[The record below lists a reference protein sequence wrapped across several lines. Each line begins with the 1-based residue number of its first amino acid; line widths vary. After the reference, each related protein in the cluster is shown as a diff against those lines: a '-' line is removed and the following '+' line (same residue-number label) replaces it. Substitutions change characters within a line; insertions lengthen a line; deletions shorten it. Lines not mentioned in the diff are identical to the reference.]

1 MVFFCVC
8 EFLVEV
14 VVVVEIE
21 GGESFIFLFV
31 VVCVRFVVLCGQ
43 IVEYYDVVFFSLVLV
58 IVFSV
63 YKCYFENLKI
73 FVQYYEDIL
82 KLKSFRFGGESRIYI
97 CFYFYS

>member
-31 VVCVRFVVLCGQ
+31 VVCVRFVVLCG
-43 IVEYYDVVFFSLVLV
+43 
-58 IVFSV
+58 
-63 YKCYFENLKI
+63 
-73 FVQYYEDIL
+73 
-82 KLKSFRFGGESRIYI
+82 
-97 CFYFYS
+97 